1 MSTKKLQKYSL
12 SSPLPNISF
21 LSKPLN
27 LIGCHGN
34 RKAKFEKQYSEII
47 SSEAIRGIKLK
58 LCRNVQNISPYNNDV
73 SIAVAHVH
81 VLSLLWQLLN
91 YNRKMVNWPFFFIYF
106 FYLFAGILTELFYKR
121 LLSSPPSSIKIMQI
135 PQFDLLPCQLKS

>member
-1 MSTKKLQKYSL
+1 MIVSVPDHCLFIFFICYVDKKLQKYSL

-27 LIGCHGN
+27 LICCHGN
-34 RKAKFEKQYSEII
+34 QKAKFEKQYSEII

-58 LCRNVQNISPYNNDV
+58 LCRNFHNISPYNNDV

-91 YNRKMVNWPFFFIYF
+91 YNRKRVNWHFFFISLQVF
-106 FYLFAGILTELFYKR
+106 
-121 LLSSPPSSIKIMQI
+121 
-135 PQFDLLPCQLKS
+135 